1 MQVDIKSLNI
11 KPLRNTFDQVAR
23 FTGNDKS
30 ASRYLE
36 ATIGIQPE
44 TNFHYQPVWSKDRAI
59 YDKRHTAIVMEDW
72 YRLLDPR
79 QYYYGAWTIAR
90 SRQQEGAERNF
101 AFVEKRSLLAAMP
114 ADIRDRIIHLLLPLR
129 HAEYA
134 ANLNNCY
141 ISAYGYGVSVTQATM
156 MCAMDRLGI
165 AQYITRIGLMLDEG
179 ADGALKTAK
188 AAWQGD
194 PDWQPMRALSENML
208 VTKDWF
214 ELFVAQNVVL
224 DGMLY
229 PLVYQSFAAEL
240 YASGQTGFAMLTEFM
255 SEWYDEHVRWTDHVM
270 KVAAAQSPENR
281 AQLCQWVQHYQPL
294 VAAAL
299 MPVARRALG
308 EAASAALE
316 TSATQL
322 LARLDKSGV
331 C

>member
-1 MQVDIKSLNI
+1 MQVDIKSLTI

-36 ATIGIQPE
+36 ATVGIQPE

-59 YDKRHTAIVMEDW
+59 YDKRHTVIVMEDW

-114 ADIRDRIIHLLLPLR
+114 ADVRERIVHLLLPLR

-188 AAWQGD
+188 AAWQQD
-194 PDWQPMRALSENML
+194 PDWQPMRALTENML

-229 PLVYQSFAAEL
+229 PLVYQSFATEL
-240 YASGQTGFAMLTEFM
+240 YSAGQASFAMLTEFM

-281 AQLCQWVQHYQPL
+281 AQLAQWVQHYQPL
-294 VAAAL
+294 VVAAL
-299 MPVARRALG
+299 APVARRALG
-308 EAASAALE
+308 AKAGVALE

-322 LARLDKSGV
+322 LARLEKSGV

>member
-23 FTGNDKS
+23 FAGSDKA

-44 TNFHYQPVWSKDRAI
+44 ANFHYQPLWSKDRAI
-59 YDKRHTAIVMEDW
+59 YDKRNTVIVMEDW

-90 SRQQEGAERNF
+90 SKQQDGAERNF
-101 AFVEKRSLLAAMP
+101 AFVEKRTMLAAIPPGMR
-114 ADIRDRIIHLLLPLR
+114 AKIDHLLLPLR
-129 HAEYA
+129 HVEYA

-141 ISAYGYGVSVTQATM
+141 ISAYGYGVSITQATM

-165 AQYITRIGLMLDEG
+165 AQYITRIGLLLDEG

-188 AAWQGD
+188 AAWQND
-194 PDWQPMRALSENML
+194 SAWQGMRELAENML

-224 DGMLY
+224 DGLLY
-229 PLVYQSFAAEL
+229 PLVYQSFGGELNAA
-240 YASGQTGFAMLTEFM
+240 GQTSFAMLTEFM
-255 SEWYDEHVRWTDHVM
+255 SEWFDEHVRWCNQVI

-281 AQLCQWVQHYQPL
+281 AQLAQWVQKWQPQVVAALQPL
-294 VAAAL
+294 AQRALGDNAAAAL
-299 MPVARRALG
+299 DAC
-308 EAASAALE
+308 AAQLAERLAKSA
-316 TSATQL
+316 
-322 LARLDKSGV
+322 V